1 MLNASPQAP
10 HGGGES
16 DGSAPCCGMS
26 GCPAERLHH
35 SAQRPEMA
43 RAGVWGHEL
52 NYTATIR
59 NPPTPQPELFSLYDE
74 EPGGSRPDRMPTLSG
89 PQERDLRQ
97 IVDVPLV
104 PLLDDP
110 VPQMVEQLPDVLR
123 FFDLLLPVPEQDI
136 EVPKIL
142 LDDVPVRAVLRDPQ
156 LVEQLVEVPT
166 TVSYSSLQR
175 TVEQNVD
182 IPAPG
187 RGGRISGLQGFLPE
201 QSSTAW
207 LAAQERSSER
217 VVEQIVDSRAV
228 GGGLQEFRPGQG
240 SSASSSVSPGHA
252 GEGVFRTFPQKQKSA
267 KWTPHSGSE
276 LSADFTSSTPAAQL
290 ASNSWYDVEL
300 DQTWLRF
307 VDNSG
312 RSYWCLLRTG
322 HSQWEPPW
330 ERRP

>member
-1 MLNASPQAP
+1 
-10 HGGGES
+10 
-16 DGSAPCCGMS
+16 
-26 GCPAERLHH
+26 
-35 SAQRPEMA
+35 
-43 RAGVWGHEL
+43 
-52 NYTATIR
+52 
-59 NPPTPQPELFSLYDE
+59 
-74 EPGGSRPDRMPTLSG
+74 MPTLSG
-89 PQERDLRQ
+89 PQERDLRRTVQQ

-123 FFDLLLPVPEQDI
+123 FFDLLLPVPEQVI

-166 TVSYSSLQR
+166 IVSYSWLQLR
-175 TVEQNVD
+175 MEQNVD

-187 RGGRISGLQGFLPE
+187 RGGRISGLQGFLPD

-207 LAAQERSSER
+207 LDAQERSSER
-217 VVEQIVDSRAV
+217 IVEQIVDSRAV

-252 GEGVFRTFPQKQKSA
+252 GEGFFRTFPQNQKSA
-267 KWTPHSGSE
+267 KWSPHSGSE

-290 ASNSWYDVEL
+290 ASNSSYDVEL